1 MKPDQK
7 IAEHEAETHQIHPVV
22 YTIPNMEQ
30 AHVRKNITYKTV
42 ETDHLK
48 FDVYY
53 PANHQKHKSL
63 PAVLLIHGDGPVNY
77 LKHIKDS
84 GQYTSW
90 GKLIAASGLIAI
102 TANHRS
108 TEGLTNVVGVSN
120 DVDDLIA
127 YVREQSEQFHID
139 ANTLGL
145 WTCSAGALFG
155 LRAALYETPAFIRCL
170 VSYYGFTELQAYY
183 QGLYG
188 EIEKVGDFI
197 RPTFSEEDFSEF
209 SARDLLLR
217 RINDVPPMFMARAG
231 LDYPELNAA
240 LDNFIIEALAQNTTL
255 TVMNH
260 PTGQHGFDILNPNAR
275 SEEIIEASLEF
286 LQTHLLR

>member
-7 IAEHEAETHQIHPVV
+7 IAEHEAGIHQVHPVV

-53 PANHQKHKSL
+53 PANHQKHKAL
-63 PAVLLIHGDGPVNY
+63 PAVLLIHGDGPVDY
-77 LKHIKDS
+77 LKNIKDS

-127 YVREQSEQFHID
+127 YVREQSEQLHID
-139 ANTLGL
+139 
-145 WTCSAGALFG
+145 
-155 LRAALYETPAFIRCL
+155 AFIRCI

-188 EIEKVGDFI
+188 EIEEVSNFI
-197 RPTFSEEDFSEF
+197 RPTFSEEDFAEF

-217 RINDVPPMFMARAG
+217 RVNDTPPMFLARAG

-240 LDNFIIEALAQNTTL
+240 LDNFITEALAQNTTL

-260 PTGQHGFDILNPNAR
+260 PTGQHGFDIRDPNAR
-275 SEEIIEASLEF
+275 SEEIIETSLEF